1 LEGNVS
7 LSAVTGGGTGT
18 AAVLRNHNDEKVVF
32 VVNFQAKASGPLKI
46 SVRGYPTVLSA
57 EGLMEPIA
65 RRDGELIIPD
75 LDSRGFAFIQ
85 LGRDGQ

>member
-1 LEGNVS
+1 MS
-7 LSAVTGGGTGT
+7 LPAVTGGGTGT
-18 AAVLRNHNDEKVVF
+18 TAFLRNHNDEKVVF

-57 EGLMEPIA
+57 EGLMKPITN
-65 RRDGELIIPD
+65 RDGKLIIPD

-85 LGRDGQ
+85 LGTDVQ